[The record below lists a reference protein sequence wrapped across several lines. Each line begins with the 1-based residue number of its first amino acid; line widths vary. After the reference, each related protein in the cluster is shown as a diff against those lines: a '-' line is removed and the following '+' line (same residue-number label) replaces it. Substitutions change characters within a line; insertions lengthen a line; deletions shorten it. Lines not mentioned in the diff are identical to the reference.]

1 MAFLLASLM
10 FLPALLTT
18 SNKAFNIAVLTFSSA
33 VLDPVTNSAISGSTL
48 GVSLIKVPRAFAAR
62 ARKISEEVSASDLAN
77 VRWSWGKKGLRK
89 VGIFSSKLLSVSRIA
104 ALTSTERS
112 VTTRMRGPVI

>member
-77 VRWSWGKKGLRK
+77 VR
-89 VGIFSSKLLSVSRIA
+89 
-104 ALTSTERS
+104 
-112 VTTRMRGPVI
+112 